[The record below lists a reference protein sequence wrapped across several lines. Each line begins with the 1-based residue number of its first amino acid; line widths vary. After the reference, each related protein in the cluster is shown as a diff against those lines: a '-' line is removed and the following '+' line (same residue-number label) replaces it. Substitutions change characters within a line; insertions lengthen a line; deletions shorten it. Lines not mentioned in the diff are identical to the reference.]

1 MPMRYNKLGDSG
13 LLVSEL
19 SFGSWVTFQ
28 NDGQL
33 SEAEAC
39 LALMKEAYL
48 GGVNFFDNA
57 EAYGA
62 GEAETL
68 MGEAIRLGI
77 EREIWDRED
86 LVVSTKLFNGT
97 AAKWRDTAIRV
108 NRVGTSRKHLW
119 EGLRASLKRMQLE
132 YVDLVFCH
140 RPDPATPMEEV
151 VRSFNEMINLR
162 MCLYWGTSE
171 WSAEQ
176 IRDACAI
183 ADSLGLIGPVME
195 QPQYNIFHRQ
205 RVEVE
210 YARLYPRIGLTV
222 WSPIAGGVLTG
233 KYSGGVIPEGSR
245 YALPG
250 RSPPASLLQRAA
262 LADKLLPL
270 CDRLG
275 CTMGQLALAWTCVN
289 PDVSTAI
296 FGATSVE
303 RERRPVRCL
312 FTLMHMR

>member
-1 MPMRYNKLGDSG
+1 MTMRYNKLGDSG

-62 GEAETL
+62 GDAETL
-68 MGEAIRLGI
+68 MGEAIRLGV
-77 EREIWDRED
+77 EQEIWDRED
-86 LVVSTKLFNGT
+86 LVISTKIFNGT
-97 AAKWRDTAIRV
+97 AAKWRDTAMGM
-108 NRVGTSRKHLW
+108 NRVGLSRKHLW
-119 EGLRASLKRMQLE
+119 EGLRSSLKRMQLE
-132 YVDLVFCH
+132 YVDLCFCH

-176 IRDACAI
+176 IRDACGI

-195 QPQYNIFHRQ
+195 QPQYNLFHRE

-250 RSPPASLLQRAA
+250 RSPPATLLERAA
-262 LADKLLPL
+262 LADRLLPL

-275 CTMGQLALAWTCVN
+275 CTMGQLALAWTCMN

-303 RERRPVRCL
+303 RELCPPCL
-312 FTLMHMR
+312 R